1 MFHVSK
7 FKTRGFTL
15 TELII
20 YVALVGILLTAASIF
35 ARDILY
41 GNVKSQVKAR
51 VQSEGRFAM
60 ERVSQEI
67 RKANRVEALKVDG
80 IAYDLKG
87 VLLSGW
93 GGSYTGTI
101 ITLARDSNGII
112 YIGGSSGKFGK
123 YDPVTEIFVDLTSRI
138 ASFWGTQNVLTLL
151 YDPADQAIYLG
162 GGTNGTQFAKYNI
175 TTDTATSLVAKL
187 NFWGGTN
194 VGIIVLDARD
204 SANRVLYIG
213 GGYQG
218 AKLGKCPINTCVNGV
233 SNASDFSAKLN
244 VIDPYNSGTGTGI
257 SWIKEMVFD
266 SANGDLYLTTNN
278 GRFERCSISSCVDGG
293 SNFSGTLT
301 SKISAIITGE
311 IAMTFDVTNSVFYF
325 GRGYPARFVKCALTN
340 CVNGASN
347 ATDLTAKVSF
357 NGIDQV
363 IVANTPIPSVYIA
376 GETGGGGP
384 SPKFMQCLIT
394 DCANGSANA
403 IDLTSKIPATWTNGI
418 KQIFFDPGDNILYLG
433 GGNAQFVKY
442 NLDCHVVLPDGTRT
456 TIALNGDGGT
466 TNTLQMCSKSGAV
479 CSQANSWTSLHS
491 SDIET
496 TAFACGEL
504 SSGTS
509 LGEEAVKINLTLKAK
524 NPSGKPEFDA
534 QSTMETSISLRL

>member
-1 MFHVSK
+1 MSKIKSITGLMFHVSK

-112 YIGGSSGKFGK
+112 YI
-123 YDPVTEIFVDLTSRI
+123 
-138 ASFWGTQNVLTLL
+138 
-151 YDPADQAIYLG
+151 G

-524 NPSGKPEFDA
+524 NPSGKPE
-534 QSTMETSISLRL
+534 